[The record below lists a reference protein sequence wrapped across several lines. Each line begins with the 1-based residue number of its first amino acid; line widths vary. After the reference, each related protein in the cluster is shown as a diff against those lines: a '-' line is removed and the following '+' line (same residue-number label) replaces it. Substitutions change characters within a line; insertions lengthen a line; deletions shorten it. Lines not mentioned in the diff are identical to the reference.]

1 MIIII
6 KLLIQLLNL
15 SIHVKFMLHKMTQ
28 SNNLFIKHIIQ
39 MYFDQMIIL
48 DPNTMTS
55 FYGACD
61 IIV

>member
-6 KLLIQLLNL
+6 KLLNL
-15 SIHVKFMLHKMTQ
+15 SIQVKFMLHKMTQ

-39 MYFDQMIIL
+39 MYFVQMIIL
-48 DPNTMTS
+48 DPNTVIL